1 MFNLKQFKLVKQLK
15 TDKTKSGWLSFST
28 LRKSQTQSEFLN
40 SIITDNKFVQ
50 EDLKLRAMVEE
61 MLKKEFPE
69 RIKDKKNYD
78 FLVDSVVNKLKQ
90 KQLGSTN
97 KLEEDPNYN

>member
-1 MFNLKQFKLVKQLK
+1 MFNLKQFKLVKNLK
-15 TDKTKSGWLSFST
+15 TKPQTGWLSFSS
-28 LRKSQTQSEFLN
+28 LRKNQTRNEFLD
-40 SIITDNKFVQ
+40 SVITDNKFVQ

-61 MLKKEFPE
+61 MLQKEFPE

-90 KQLGSTN
+90 KQLGN
-97 KLEEDPNYN
+97 VAPLEENLN

>member
-15 TDKTKSGWLSFST
+15 TKPQAGWLSFSS
-28 LRKSQTQSEFLN
+28 LRKTQTQNEFLN
-40 SIITDNKFVQ
+40 SVINDNEFVK

-61 MLKKEFPE
+61 MLQKEFPD

-90 KQLGSTN
+90 KQLGNVSP
-97 KLEEDPNYN
+97 LEEELN